1 MSDTSNPTRRLF
13 RTGGTVISES
23 AATQGLSI
31 EQVLQRLKTAYPEIA
46 HASVRET
53 RDGDTLIVDYTAQ
66 AGRKG

>member
-31 EQVLQRLKTAYPEIA
+31 EQVLQRLKTAYPEMA
-46 HASVRET
+46 HASVLET